1 MLSMHMFVVVWV
13 NVCEQVRV
21 CVYVHVCVCICACVC
36 VYVHVCVCVC
46 VQVQQLQASLQ
57 EADLA
62 MSENEQ
68 MLANYRMANTRKT
81 MEVDEVRETD

>member
-1 MLSMHMFVVVWV
+1 MCVYMCM
-13 NVCEQVRV
+13 CV
-21 CVYVHVCVCICACVC
+21 CVYVHVCVYMCM
-36 VYVHVCVCVC
+36 CVCVC